1 MKEMKKRKM
10 MPIGPMMI
18 EHRLI
23 ERMIGV
29 MHTELDRFLEEQK
42 ADTELIL
49 TFVDFVRTYADR
61 CHHGKEED
69 ILFRELSK
77 KDLSGEHRD
86 AMNQLIK
93 DHKWAREQTKDLV
106 EATEKYS
113 AGDEGVFLI
122 ITARLRAL
130 TEFYPQHIEKED
142 RHFFLPVMRYFSQ
155 EEKDAML
162 REGFEFDQNLIHDK
176 YKQIVEQSERS
187 AGSGAA

>member
-1 MKEMKKRKM
+1 
-10 MPIGPMMI
+10 MMI

-29 MHTELDRFLEEQK
+29 MRTELDHFIERRK
-42 ADTELIL
+42 ADPELIL

-77 KDLSGEHRD
+77 KDLSEEHRD
-86 AMNQLIK
+86 TMDQLVK
-93 DHKWAREQTKDLV
+93 DHEWAREQTRDLV

-113 AGDEGVFLI
+113 AGDDGTFLI
-122 ITARLRAL
+122 ITARLKAL
-130 TEFYPQHIEKED
+130 TEFYPKHIEKED
-142 RHFFLPVMRYFSQ
+142 RHFFLPVMGYFSQ

-162 REGFEFDQNLIHDK
+162 QEGFEFDQGLIHDK
-176 YKQIVEQSERS
+176 YRQVVEQSERT
-187 AGSGAA
+187 AGGGA

>member
-1 MKEMKKRKM
+1 MRDMKELDKSKM

-23 ERMIGV
+23 ERMIAV
-29 MHTELDRFLEEQK
+29 MRNELDRFLREKK
-42 ADTELIL
+42 ADPQIIT

-69 ILFRELSK
+69 ILFRELK
-77 KDLSGEHRD
+77 KKALSEEHRD
-86 AMNQLIK
+86 TMNQLVK
-93 DHKWAREQTKDLV
+93 DHQWARQQTRDLV
-106 EATEKYS
+106 NATEKYG
-113 AGDEGVFLI
+113 AGDEDMFLI
-122 ITARLRAL
+122 ITARLNAL

-142 RHFFLPVMRYFSQ
+142 KHFFLPVMGYFSK

-162 REGFEFDQNLIHDK
+162 REGFEFDQSLIHDK

-187 AGSGAA
+187 TSG

>member
-1 MKEMKKRKM
+1 MRDMKEMDKSKM

-23 ERMIGV
+23 ERMIAV
-29 MHTELDRFLEEQK
+29 MRNELDRFLREKK
-42 ADTELIL
+42 ADPQIIT

-69 ILFRELSK
+69 ILFRELK
-77 KDLSGEHRD
+77 KKALSEEHRD
-86 AMNQLIK
+86 TMNQLVK
-93 DHKWAREQTKDLV
+93 DHQWARQQTRDLV
-106 EATEKYS
+106 NATEKYG
-113 AGDEGVFLI
+113 AGDEDMFLI
-122 ITARLRAL
+122 ITARLNAL

-142 RHFFLPVMRYFSQ
+142 KHFFLPVMGYFSK

-162 REGFEFDQNLIHDK
+162 REGFEFDQSLIHDK

-187 AGSGAA
+187 TSG

>member
-1 MKEMKKRKM
+1 MRDMKEMDKSKM

-23 ERMIGV
+23 ERMIAV
-29 MHTELDRFLEEQK
+29 MRKELDRFLREKK
-42 ADTELIL
+42 ADPQIIT

-69 ILFRELSK
+69 ILFRELK
-77 KDLSGEHRD
+77 KKELSAEHRD
-86 AMNQLIK
+86 TMNQLVK
-93 DHKWAREQTKDLV
+93 DHQWARQQTRDLV
-106 EATEKYS
+106 NATKKYG
-113 AGDEGVFLI
+113 AGDEDMFLI
-122 ITARLRAL
+122 ITARLNAL

-142 RHFFLPVMRYFSQ
+142 KHFFLPVMGYFSK

-162 REGFEFDQNLIHDK
+162 REGFEFDQSLIHDK

-187 AGSGAA
+187 TSG